1 MQQSESN
8 GKIAEL
14 QKEINDFVQQRNK
27 VQTVNSELV
36 RRVED
41 LENQV
46 NQLLRVRQALSQQ
59 LEEAKAN
66 VEDEAQLRTKLAN
79 EHKNLQANIEHLKE
93 QLEDEHVTKADL
105 QRQLTK
111 AVGEAT
117 SLRQK
122 LETAEAGVRPEELED
137 VKRKMGVR
145 IQDSEVQLEAALSKI
160 VGAEKMKNR
169 LQMELETLATEL
181 EKVSAFWLQD
191 QYF

>member
-1 MQQSESN
+1 M
-8 GKIAEL
+8 
-14 QKEINDFVQQRNK
+14 
-27 VQTVNSELV
+27 
-36 RRVED
+36 ED